1 MSKRNKIR
9 GETEEVLLKQNI
21 ALIAAEEFALSMVP
35 LLIAV
40 NEAGGVAAAIS
51 ILKAAKKK

>member
-1 MSKRNKIR
+1 MEKKSIENTREKIM
-9 GETEEVLLKQNI
+9 LAQ
-21 ALIAAEEFALSMVP
+21 AEEFALSITP

-40 NEAGGVAAAIS
+40 NEVGGVAKAIS